1 MKVYRYILSR
11 SFASVLGVLFIITS
25 IDLVF
30 NFFSQLEDIN
40 ENYSYADALVFL
52 LQSQPFRSREFIYLC
67 SVVGLLVVFLD
78 NNFLRAFNSLRQAGL
93 KKINFALL
101 AFLPIVMINLASYE
115 YLVPDLTKSA
125 FAERKAKVNQII
137 KDEPKMVEI
146 RKVEDTYQ
154 IISEDI
160 SVNFTR
166 AGDIELI
173 AENAEA
179 FKSLNYN
186 SNLKYLRSS
195 ELVASS
201 NSAFENYNLIVQTEL
216 LRRSLNF
223 LSYFFIFIIGLE
235 ILLSFNKGFN
245 TNRILIFGFGACLLY
260 SFLETL
266 IADSIT
272 VFGLPFYL
280 QAFPVLFIPIY
291 LYLKRFVFF

>member
-137 KDEPKMVEI
+137 KDEPKMIEI

-245 TNRILIFGFGACLLY
+245 TNRILIFGFGTCLLY

>member
-40 ENYSYADALVFL
+40 ENYSYADVLVFL

-78 NNFLRAFNSLRQAGL
+78 NNFLRAFNSMRQAGL

-101 AFLPIVMINLASYE
+101 AFLPIVIINLASYE

-125 FAERKAKVNQII
+125 FVERKAKVNQIM
-137 KDEPKMVEI
+137 KEEPKMVEI
-146 RKVEDTYQ
+146 RKVENAYQ

-160 SVNFTR
+160 SVNFSRT
-166 AGDIELI
+166 GDIELI
-173 AENAEA
+173 TENAEA

-201 NSAFENYNLIVQTEL
+201 GSAFENYNLIVQTEL

-245 TNRILIFGFGACLLY
+245 TNRILIYGFGTCLLY

>member
-40 ENYSYADALVFL
+40 ENYSYADVLVFL
-52 LQSQPFRSREFIYLC
+52 LQSQPFRSREFIYLG

-78 NNFLRAFNSLRQAGL
+78 NNFLRAFNSMRQAGL

-101 AFLPIVMINLASYE
+101 AFLPIVIINLASYE

-125 FAERKAKVNQII
+125 FVERKAKVNQIM
-137 KDEPKMVEI
+137 KEEPKMVEI
-146 RKVEDTYQ
+146 RKVEDAYQ

-160 SVNFTR
+160 SVNFSRT
-166 AGDIELI
+166 GDIELI
-173 AENAEA
+173 TENAEA

-201 NSAFENYNLIVQTEL
+201 GSAFENYNLIVQTEL

-245 TNRILIFGFGACLLY
+245 TNRILIYGFGTCLLY

>member
-173 AENAEA
+173 AENTEA

-245 TNRILIFGFGACLLY
+245 TNRILIFGFGTCLLY

>member
-93 KKINFALL
+93 KKIYFALL

-115 YLVPDLTKSA
+115 YLVPDMTKSA

-146 RKVEDTYQ
+146 RKVEDNYQ

-173 AENAEA
+173 AENTEA

-245 TNRILIFGFGACLLY
+245 TNRILIFGFGTCLLY

>member
-115 YLVPDLTKSA
+115 YLVPDMTKSA

-146 RKVEDTYQ
+146 RKVEDNYQ

-173 AENAEA
+173 AENTEA

-245 TNRILIFGFGACLLY
+245 TNRILIFGFGTCLLY

>member
-1 MKVYRYILSR
+1 M
-11 SFASVLGVLFIITS
+11 
-25 IDLVF
+25 
-30 NFFSQLEDIN
+30 
-40 ENYSYADALVFL
+40 
-52 LQSQPFRSREFIYLC
+52 
-67 SVVGLLVVFLD
+67 
-78 NNFLRAFNSLRQAGL
+78 
-93 KKINFALL
+93 
-101 AFLPIVMINLASYE
+101 PIVIINLASYE

-125 FAERKAKVNQII
+125 FVERKAKVNQIM
-137 KDEPKMVEI
+137 KEEPKMVEI
-146 RKVEDTYQ
+146 RKVEDAYQ

-160 SVNFTR
+160 SVNFSRT
-166 AGDIELI
+166 GDIELI
-173 AENAEA
+173 TENAEA

-201 NSAFENYNLIVQTEL
+201 GSAFENYNLIVQTEL

-245 TNRILIFGFGACLLY
+245 TNRILIYGFGTCLLY